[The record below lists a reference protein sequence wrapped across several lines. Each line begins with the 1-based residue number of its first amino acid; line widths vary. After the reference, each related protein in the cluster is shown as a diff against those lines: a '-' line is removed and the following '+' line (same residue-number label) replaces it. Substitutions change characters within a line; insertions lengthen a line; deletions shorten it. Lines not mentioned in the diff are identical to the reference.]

1 MANDSRDHAP
11 GQYPGSV
18 APSAVR
24 LVERLVALGI
34 THAVGIPDNDTA
46 EVFDRVRAHP
56 MIRLLTVTREGEAF
70 AIAAGLWIGGQQP
83 VVVVQ
88 NTGLLESGDSLRG
101 TAGRMGVPLLCLVG
115 YRGYAK
121 MVAPRAGTTSG
132 ALDAE
137 MLTRPD
143 VDSVALLTEPTL
155 TAWGVPYWH
164 HVSDN
169 DTDTVIPSAFE
180 TASRQSQPTA
190 VLLTRGFT

>member
-1 MANDSRDHAP
+1 M
-11 GQYPGSV
+11 
-18 APSAVR
+18 
-24 LVERLVALGI
+24 ALGI